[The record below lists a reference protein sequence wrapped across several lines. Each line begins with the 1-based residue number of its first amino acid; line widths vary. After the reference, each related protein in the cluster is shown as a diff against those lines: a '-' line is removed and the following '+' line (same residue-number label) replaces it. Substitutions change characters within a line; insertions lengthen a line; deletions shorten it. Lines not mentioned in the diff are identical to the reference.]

1 MAKQGAVRL
10 AGRFKPGT
18 RVRLV
23 KVRDER
29 VMRAEGGEEIAVE
42 RVGDDGVI
50 EFSKGVEPG
59 ARYLA
64 CGYVDGV
71 YLEVRLRGR
80 DSADDAVNAQ
90 PPVGRDRVKLSDG
103 SFLDSPPEQHQET
116 GLPEGAVHRGQH
128 QVPEGVVQRSDTP
141 RGQAYPVEKGELEN
155 AAREKRSTTA
165 KDKE

>member
-29 VMRAEGGEEIAVE
+29 VMRSEGGREVATGT
-42 RVGDDGVI
+42 VGDDGVI
-50 EFSKGVEPG
+50 EFGEGVEVG
-59 ARYLA
+59 ARYFA
-64 CGYVDGV
+64 CGYVDGT

-80 DSADDAVNAQ
+80 DRDDDAVNAQ
-90 PPVGRDRVKLSDG
+90 APVGIDRVRLSDG

-128 QVPEGVVQRSDTP
+128 QVPEGVVQRADSP
-141 RGQAYPVEKGELEN
+141 RGQAYPIEKGELEN
-155 AAREKRSTTA
+155 AAREKKSTTA